1 MRRLSR
7 EIIIFLFILSCP
19 CFIYAQDVK
28 EKAREYYK
36 KGSIYFEEGKYKEAQ
51 EEFQKALEL
60 LGHKIDFPIIKF
72 PEEELQKEKAT
83 TSPAPT
89 ESFKEAKSPTPTA
102 PSTPQETKESA
113 DYLIG
118 EEDVLYIS
126 VWQNPDL
133 SQEAIVR
140 PDGKVS
146 FPLVGD
152 VQASGLAPAQ
162 LAKKITDVLKEY
174 IKYPEVSIS
183 VRKFGGQK
191 IIILGEVVDPG
202 VYQGTGKRT
211 VLEAI
216 AMAGGFTPHAVISS
230 VVVIKGGF
238 LSPKGM
244 RLDLNR
250 ALLKADMSQNIY
262 LEPQDI
268 IYVPKKFI
276 ANVNYF
282 VNQIIGPISQGVSN
296 TEKFNKGQPW

>member
-1 MRRLSR
+1 MGRQIRL
-7 EIIIFLFILSCP
+7 LILSLLVLTTPAFVYC
-19 CFIYAQDVK
+19 QDNK
-28 EKAREYYK
+28 ELARQHYQ
-36 KGSIYFEEGKYKEAQ
+36 KGNAYFEVGRYKEAQ

-60 LGHKIDFPIIKF
+60 LGRKIDFPIIK
-72 PEEELQKEKAT
+72 EVKAAVAT
-83 TSPAPT
+83 PAIQ
-89 ESFKEAKSPTPTA
+89 EAKKS
-102 PSTPQETKESA
+102 SEYVFS
-113 DYLIG
+113 
-118 EEDVLYIS
+118 EEDVLFIS

-133 SQEAIVR
+133 NQEVIVR
-140 PDGKVS
+140 PDGRIS

-152 VQASGLAPAQ
+152 IPAVGLTPAQ
-162 LAKKITDVLKEY
+162 LNKEITERLKEY
-174 IKYPEVSIS
+174 IKHPEVSIS
-183 VRKFGGQK
+183 IKKFGGQK
-191 IIILGEVVDPG
+191 IIVLGEVAGPG
-202 VYQGTGKRT
+202 VYQGVGKRT

-238 LSPKGM
+238 SNPKGI
-244 RLDLNR
+244 RLNLNR

-276 ANVNYF
+276 ANINYF

>member
-1 MRRLSR
+1 M
-7 EIIIFLFILSCP
+7 ILSLLVLTTPAFVYC
-19 CFIYAQDVK
+19 QDNK
-28 EKAREYYK
+28 ELARQHYQ
-36 KGSIYFEEGKYKEAQ
+36 KGNAYFEVGRYKEAQ

-60 LGHKIDFPIIKF
+60 LGRKIDFPIIK
-72 PEEELQKEKAT
+72 EVKAAVAT
-83 TSPAPT
+83 PAIQ
-89 ESFKEAKSPTPTA
+89 EAKKS
-102 PSTPQETKESA
+102 SEYVFS
-113 DYLIG
+113 
-118 EEDVLYIS
+118 EEDVLFIS

-133 SQEAIVR
+133 NQEVIVR
-140 PDGKVS
+140 PDGRIS

-152 VQASGLAPAQ
+152 IPAVGLTPAQ
-162 LAKKITDVLKEY
+162 LNKEITERLKEY
-174 IKYPEVSIS
+174 IKHPEVSIS
-183 VRKFGGQK
+183 IKKFGGQK
-191 IIILGEVVDPG
+191 IIVLGEVAGPG
-202 VYQGTGKRT
+202 VYQGVGKRT

-238 LSPKGM
+238 SNPKGI
-244 RLDLNR
+244 RLNLNR

-276 ANVNYF
+276 ANINYF

>member
-1 MRRLSR
+1 M
-7 EIIIFLFILSCP
+7 ILSLLVLTTPAFVYC
-19 CFIYAQDVK
+19 QDNK
-28 EKAREYYK
+28 ELARQHYQ
-36 KGSIYFEEGKYKEAQ
+36 KGNAYFEAGRYKEAQ

-60 LGHKIDFPIIKF
+60 LGRKIDFPIIKV
-72 PEEELQKEKAT
+72 PEEELLQKEEITASPSLPEPLKEVKAPVAT
-83 TSPAPT
+83 PAT
-89 ESFKEAKSPTPTA
+89 QEAKKS
-102 PSTPQETKESA
+102 SEYVFS
-113 DYLIG
+113 
-118 EEDVLYIS
+118 EEDVLFIS

-133 SQEAIVR
+133 NQEVIVR
-140 PDGKVS
+140 PDGRIS

-152 VQASGLAPAQ
+152 IPAVGLTPAQ
-162 LAKKITDVLKEY
+162 LNKEITERLKEY
-174 IKYPEVSIS
+174 IKHPEVSIS
-183 VRKFGGQK
+183 IKKFGGQK
-191 IIILGEVVDPG
+191 IIVLGEVAGPG
-202 VYQGTGKRT
+202 VYQGVGKRT

-238 LSPKGM
+238 SNPKGI
-244 RLDLNR
+244 RLNLNR

-276 ANVNYF
+276 ANINYF